1 MSRTI
6 KQLFKGYLLQLETIV
21 NKVPPELFSKSLVDD
36 MFSLEM
42 NAKIAANFVLRG
54 YCPLLGKEA
63 VSLMS
68 DEAGKAAVVRQIIET
83 RAMLENLPDIC
94 FFDDSKVMNDKAG
107 FSEVQL
113 CQSDFIYQ
121 YIVPNY
127 FFHVGMVYAIA
138 KSNGVAVSKGDFDGL
153 HSYPVGFSFVVEP

>member
-1 MSRTI
+1 MSGHI

-21 NKVPPELFSKSLVDD
+21 NKVPPELFSESLTDD

-54 YCPLLGKEA
+54 YYPLLGEEA
-63 VSLMS
+63 VLLMS
-68 DEAGKAAVVRQIIET
+68 DEVGKAAVVSQIIATRELLET
-83 RAMLENLPDIC
+83 LPEIRC
-94 FFDDSKVMNDKAG
+94 IDDSKVITDKAG
-107 FSEVQL
+107 FSEIEV
-113 CQSDFIYQ
+113 CQSDFIHR

-127 FFHVGMVYAIA
+127 FFHMGIVYAIA

-153 HSYPVGFSFVVEP
+153 HSYPADFSFVSS

>member
-1 MSRTI
+1 MSRNI

-21 NKVPPELFSKSLVDD
+21 NKVPPELFSVSLMDD

-54 YCPLLGKEA
+54 YYPLLGEEA

-68 DEAGKAAVVRQIIET
+68 DEVGKAAVVRQIIAT
-83 RAMLENLPDIC
+83 RELLESLPEIHN
-94 FFDDSKVMNDKAG
+94 FDDSKVITDKAG
-107 FSEVQL
+107 FSEIEL
-113 CQSDFIYQ
+113 CQSDFIHQ

-127 FFHVGMVYAIA
+127 FFHMGMVYAIA
-138 KSNGVAVSKGDFDGL
+138 KSKGGAVSKGDFDGL
-153 HSYPVGFSFVVEP
+153 HSYPADFSFVSS